1 MFVLGSPAFRK
12 LKAKRVAVPLE
23 NGGILK
29 MVLHAPDSR
38 LNSGGSRARNEQLCM
53 AHASIEVP
61 GLTVHLDRL
70 VHHHGGKCLPEG
82 TPHAFVY
89 FITIKNDSDRTVTLL
104 GRKWM
109 IEQADGNR
117 LVIEGEKIVG
127 ETPRLAPGEHF
138 SYNSYHVTGCRARAH
153 GSFHGVDE
161 FGNHVHVMLAP
172 FDMVI
177 PEE

>member
-1 MFVLGSPAFRK
+1 
-12 LKAKRVAVPLE
+12 
-23 NGGILK
+23 
-29 MVLHAPDSR
+29 
-38 LNSGGSRARNEQLCM
+38 M
-53 AHASIEVP
+53 AHTSLEVP
-61 GLTVHLDRL
+61 GLTAHLDRL
-70 VHHHGGKCLPEG
+70 IHHHGGKCLPEG

-89 FITIKNDSDRTVTLL
+89 FITIKNDSDRTITLL

-109 IEQADGNR
+109 VVQADGSSV
-117 LVIEGEKIVG
+117 VIEGEKIVG

-138 SYNSYHVTGCRARAH
+138 SYNSYHVTGCDARAH

-161 FGNHVHVMLAP
+161 FGAHVHVLLPA